1 MKTIAM
7 TVLAAAMAA
16 SAQGAAAF
24 RAADYGI
31 VPGNAFSAGQ
41 VARLVEDL
49 RRTEGD
55 KTLLLEPGRYDVGAA
70 QCQTRTW
77 FISNHD
83 QTNPRRVF
91 LPLEGIRDL
100 TVRAEGAF
108 INLRG
113 RIIALGVWD
122 SANVTVQGL
131 TIDCETQ
138 PMTQINLTAV
148 DAAAQ
153 TVTFTLLPEAN
164 SAPAAASSS
173 RPTAASPT
181 ARRTWAS
188 ASPASRGTPMAPS
201 RRPAAPIAPS
211 ARANAW
217 PCAPANAPRR
227 ESSSR
232 IRAT

>member
-83 QTNPRRVF
+83 QTNP
-91 LPLEGIRDL
+91 G
-100 TVRAEGAF
+100 
-108 INLRG
+108 
-113 RIIALGVWD
+113 
-122 SANVTVQGL
+122 
-131 TIDCETQ
+131 
-138 PMTQINLTAV
+138 
-148 DAAAQ
+148 
-153 TVTFTLLPEAN
+153 
-164 SAPAAASSS
+164 ASSC
-173 RPTAASPT
+173 R
-181 ARRTWAS
+181 WKAS
-188 ASPASRGTPMAPS
+188 AT
-201 RRPAAPIAPS
+201 
-211 ARANAW
+211 
-217 PCAPANAPRR
+217 
-227 ESSSR
+227 
-232 IRAT
+232 

>member
-164 SAPAAASSS
+164 
-173 RPTAASPT
+173 PTLEGTRLFFTGSDFRVSPGGGGSEPEG
-181 ARRTWAS
+181 ARRCLF
-188 ASPASRGTPMAPS
+188 P
-201 RRPAAPIAPS
+201 
-211 ARANAW
+211 
-217 PCAPANAPRR
+217 
-227 ESSSR
+227 
-232 IRAT
+232 